1 MIAAAKRMAKK
12 QPEKLSHRFF
22 PSKLLLFG
30 EHTINKGSMG
40 IAIPSHRF
48 EGFFKQDENLTG
60 AKAASNQSLEV
71 LCNYIIFHK
80 KLSLN
85 IDTDRLL
92 MDVESGLYFDS
103 TIPQGYGLGSS
114 GALAAGIL
122 HNYAS
127 NKFNENNMA
136 AAREI
141 LADIESYYHGKS
153 SGLDA
158 LVSFLDAPVLI
169 TEKGIEK
176 IELPKVKE
184 PVLKWFLV
192 DTGKARSTAD
202 YVNHF
207 LKKHEDK
214 QFAKDVSDSLVPAVN
229 HCIDLLMQS
238 KSEKLFKAFT
248 ILSQLQ
254 MNLMPEFIP
263 QGLHSAWRDGLKTNN
278 FLLKICGAGGGG
290 FMLGIC
296 KADVDPSQFFSS
308 HKVVEVMLS

>member
-48 EGFFKQDENLTG
+48 EGFFKQEEQLTG
-60 AKAASNQSLEV
+60 SKAASNQSLE
-71 LCNYIIFHK
+71 LLSNYIIFHK
-80 KLSLN
+80 KLSQN

-103 TIPQGYGLGSS
+103 TIPHGYGLGSS
-114 GALAAGIL
+114 GALAAAVL
-122 HNYAS
+122 YNYAS
-127 NKFNENNMA
+127 AKFNEKNIA

-158 LVSFLDAPVLI
+158 LVSFINAPVLI
-169 TEKGIEK
+169 SEKGIEK
-176 IELPKVKE
+176 IELPKVKT

-192 DTGKARSTAD
+192 DTNKSRSTAN

-214 QFAKDVSDSLVPAVN
+214 QFAKDIADSLVPAVN
-229 HCIDLLMQS
+229 HCIDLLLQS
-238 KSEKLFKAFT
+238 KSEKLFKAFA

-263 QGLHSAWRDGLKTNN
+263 QELHSAWRDGLKTNN

-290 FMLGIC
+290 FMLGVC
-296 KADVDPSQFFSS
+296 KADVEPAQFFSS
-308 HKVVEVMLS
+308 HKVVEIMLS